1 MLLAPLVAL
10 LSGAT
15 SSLGLSLPVYQVVQ
29 SGATAPQAANLAAAL
44 NISPGLVPQVN
55 GLLSFVDT
63 NRYLRVPSTLV
74 TNATV
79 INELLAVS
87 KNPVPSIPLV
97 FNAFDFAALS
107 NLRVLGSNVTIS
119 IASNALAG
127 AGLYPANAAPIT
139 GNDWLTAF
147 YTNDLG
153 QVISNSAS
161 LDTRVVLRLST
172 PNGYPLIGPGAHVQV
187 TFDPAGNVS
196 RLIYAARQLQPGP
209 MVQIISSDEASN
221 RLARMFPPNA
231 QLTPPQLV
239 YRSPAF
245 TPPPSPCSQ
254 CPPIPWNPTNILPWY
269 VATGS
274 LTWIDPATGA
284 EDTMHLRSQA
294 VLATDDPRFAPTVS
308 ISLNTGPPTQVSAIA
323 SASGGQPPYTYLWAG
338 SEPSASTN
346 VGPSLTY
353 TPRVRVAFPTLA
365 TTFNPSNSTIAVAW
379 PVPSTGFVLQSAL
392 DLQSGDWSPVTN
404 SVTSADGFYN
414 VVVPALSSRFFR
426 LILPNALPHIESCSV
441 TVMDANGTSSTVI
454 LDVPVLSQPIPAKLT
469 GPLTYGCES
478 PYIYPQGYVYWDTIM
493 ANSGGGVE
501 GFTWANSDSWPGD
514 FIVPSPPGSL
524 PAKPWIYG
532 DADYANWGVDTANIV
547 LYNGDGNYTGFAE
560 MHPDD
565 AANDYPGSQLF
576 SLAGISS
583 HKIDFYHHDIGT
595 YHVDYS
601 GHWRSF
607 GKSYNLDWLCFYA
620 CSMLTTN
627 ANYPPPEPWK
637 RWGPAFNGLHAMT
650 GFFNDASSVEV
661 QFCGDFPYNM
671 LVAESTY
678 FPPLT
683 VVAAWVDAAISDGV
697 GIPAAIGPIGP
708 EGVNNY
714 YDYYWGRGAGVGP
727 SIPATLITGWWY
739 IVGAQVVFNL

>member
-1 MLLAPLVAL
+1 MLLAPIVAL
-10 LSGAT
+10 LSGAAST
-15 SSLGLSLPVYQVVQ
+15 FGLSLPVYQVVQ
-29 SGATAPQAANLAAAL
+29 SGATAPQAANLSAAL

-55 GLLSFVDT
+55 GLLSFVNT
-63 NRYLRVPSTLV
+63 NSYLRVPATPV
-74 TNATV
+74 TNSAV
-79 INELLAVS
+79 INQLLPFS

-107 NLRVLGSNVTIS
+107 TLRVLDSNVAIN

-127 AGLYPANAAPIT
+127 AGLYPHNAAPTT
-139 GNDWLTAF
+139 GNDRLTAF

-153 QVISNSAS
+153 QVISNTAS
-161 LDTRVVLRLST
+161 LDTRVLLRLST

-187 TFDPAGNVS
+187 TFDPAGSVN
-196 RLIYAARQLQPGP
+196 RLIYAARHLQPGP

-221 RLARMFPPNA
+221 RLAQLFPPNA

-245 TPPPSPCSQ
+245 TPPPSPCPQ
-254 CPPIPWNPTNILPWY
+254 CPQPAWNPTNILPWY

-274 LTWIDPATGA
+274 LTWVDPATGA
-284 EDTMHLRSQA
+284 QDTMHLRPQA
-294 VLATDDPRFAPTVS
+294 VLATDDPQFAPTVTLS
-308 ISLNTGPPTQVSAIA
+308 PNGGPPTLVSATA
-323 SASGGQPPYTYLWAG
+323 NVSGGQPPYTYLWAG

-346 VGPSLTY
+346 VGPSITY

-365 TTFNPSNSTIAVAW
+365 ATLIPSNSTIAIAW
-379 PVPSTGFVLQSAL
+379 PSPSPGFVLQCAP

-404 SVTSADGFYN
+404 SVTGTGDFYN
-414 VVVPALSSRFFR
+414 VVVPAISNRFFR
-426 LILPNALPHIESCSV
+426 LILPNGLPHVESCSV
-441 TVMDANGTSSTVI
+441 TVMDANGTSSTVM

-469 GPLTYGCES
+469 GPVAYGCES
-478 PYIYPQGYVYWDTIM
+478 PYIYQQARVYWDTIM
-493 ANSGGGVE
+493 GTYGGGVQA
-501 GFTWANSDSWPGD
+501 FSWANSDSWPGD

-547 LYNGDGNYTGFAE
+547 LYNGDGNYSGFAE

-565 AANDYPGSQLF
+565 AADEYPGSQLF
-576 SLAGISS
+576 SLAGLYS
-583 HKIDFYHHDIGT
+583 HKIDFYNHDIGT
-595 YHVDYS
+595 YHVDYT
-601 GHWRSF
+601 GQWRSY

-620 CSMLTTN
+620 CEMLTNN
-627 ANYPPPEPWK
+627 ASYGPPEPWK

-650 GFFNDASSVEV
+650 GFFNDASPLEI
-661 QFCGDFPYNM
+661 QFAADFPHEM
-671 LVAESTY
+671 LVSQNN

-683 VVAAWVDAAISDGV
+683 VVAAWVDTAISDNV

-708 EGVNNY
+708 EGVN
-714 YDYYWGRGAGVGP
+714 DFFDCYWGRGWGVGP
-727 SIPATLITGWWY
+727 SIPAGLITGWWY
-739 IVGAQVVFNL
+739 VLGANVVFNP

>member
-1 MLLAPLVAL
+1 MLAL
-10 LSGAT
+10 LFGAT
-15 SSLGLSLPVYQVVQ
+15 SSLGLSLPVYQVVK
-29 SGATAPQAANLAAAL
+29 SGATAPQAANLSAAL

-55 GLLSFVDT
+55 GLLSFVNT
-63 NRYLRVPSTLV
+63 NSYLRVPSAPV
-74 TNATV
+74 TNSSV

-97 FNAFDFAALS
+97 FNAFDFGALS
-107 NLRVLGSNVTIS
+107 KLTVLNSNVAIN
-119 IASNALAG
+119 IASNALIG
-127 AGLYPANAAPIT
+127 AGLYPANAQPIT

-161 LDTRVVLRLST
+161 LDTRFALRLAT

-209 MVQIISSDEASN
+209 LVQIISTVEASN

-245 TPPPSPCSQ
+245 TPPPSPCPQ
-254 CPPIPWNPTNILPWY
+254 CPPTPWNPTNILPWY
-269 VATGS
+269 VAAGS
-274 LTWIDPATGA
+274 LTRIDPATGLG
-284 EDTMHLRSQA
+284 ETMHLRTQA
-294 VLATDDPRFAPTVS
+294 VLATDDPQFAPNVT
-308 ISLNTGPPTQVSAIA
+308 ITLNGGPPTQVSATA
-323 SASGGQPPYTYLWAG
+323 NVSGGQPPYIYLWAG
-338 SEPSASTN
+338 SETSASTN
-346 VGPSLTY
+346 VGPSITY
-353 TPRVRVAFPTLA
+353 TPRVRVPFPTLA
-365 TTFNPSNSTIAVAW
+365 ATFSPSNSTIAIAW
-379 PVPSTGFVLQSAL
+379 PAPSPGFVLQSAP
-392 DLQSGDWSPVTN
+392 DLQNGGWSPVTN
-404 SVTSADGFYN
+404 SVTGTPDFYN
-414 VVVPALSSRFFR
+414 VVVPALSNRFFR
-426 LILPNALPHIESCSV
+426 LILPNGLPHVESCSV
-441 TVMDANGTSSTVI
+441 TVMDANGTSSTFM
-454 LDVPVLSQPIPAKLT
+454 LDVPVLSQPIPTKLT
-469 GPLTYGCES
+469 GPVTYGCES
-478 PYIYPQGYVYWDTIM
+478 PYPYPAGYVYWDTIM
-493 ANSGGGVE
+493 AQQGGGVE
-501 GFTWANSDSWPGD
+501 GFTWAHSDSWPGD

-524 PAKPWIYG
+524 PAKPWIHG

-560 MHPDD
+560 MHPD
-565 AANDYPGSQLF
+565 AAVHDYPVSQLY
-576 SLAGISS
+576 SLSGILS
-583 HKIDFYHHDIGT
+583 HKITFCDGVPCPFDGGT

-607 GKSYNLDWLCFYA
+607 GKCYNLDWLCFYA

-627 ANYPPPEPWK
+627 PDYPPWEPWK

-650 GFFNDASSVEV
+650 GFFNPASSLEI
-661 QFCGDFPYNM
+661 QFFADFPYNM
-671 LVAESTY
+671 LVAENNY

-683 VVAAWVDAAISDGV
+683 VVTAWVDTAISDGA

-727 SIPATLITGWWY
+727 SIPAGLITGWWY
-739 IVGAQVVFNL
+739 IVGAQVVFNP